1 MHLIAGRHR
10 LPLLGWMPVARFLKF
25 GAVGASGTLVNLAVL
40 YLGQE
45 HLFTVV
51 RSPEMRLDAS
61 LVLAIFCSTLHNYTL
76 NRLWTWGDRKRLF
89 DKQLLGQFGQYTL
102 ACWLGIALQLIFTKI
117 LAAHFHYLIANV
129 TAIGLAGLF
138 NFLVNDFWT
147 FRRMRLLPGAG
158 DPDCPPGPLI
168 HDQKSSSHVTATEP
182 RFLLVC
188 YGLATVLAVF
198 VYFYGLDSQHIPKN
212 GDEYP
217 YAHITRLTANS
228 AHLLPLQ
235 SQLNGM
241 RNTKP
246 PLLFWQGII
255 STMWGRDWT
264 LWYLRY
270 PSVVYTLLTAM
281 LVFLLGW
288 RVSRQLGTGFL
299 ACLTFLAFF
308 STYRFGRPFLTNPPE
323 VFWLFLPFFTLLYW
337 QPASF
342 ESQFLLPILLGL
354 GIGIGLLYKSFAL
367 ALPVTL
373 GLSWWYLHHRDYR
386 ATTFLTKDA
395 WKIVLM
401 ASTSLAIFGLWFLL
415 DPDPHAIWREFVLG
429 ENLKKFDPH
438 GSSYLMKL
446 LWGGSSIWSL
456 ALGYP
461 VNAGVLAFPVVAV
474 FFVAYKRRGQ
484 LTDAERLLWVWILTL
499 FLVFCLP
506 SERSS
511 RNLLTAMPALA
522 VLCAL
527 NWSWISRKAFV
538 ASLIA
543 AGAAIAAMVYLSVRL
558 QLGMPG
564 FQLYSAA
571 YWELLAGAGTLV
583 LLALFVPK
591 LTRPTVNIAILLVYL
606 SLAAFLRPLDGPLGS
621 YSAKVQQFANGKDVW
636 VPCNF
641 RAKDEGYRFL
651 LPGAHIHGYR
661 EGSNETV
668 TALSARYPLFA
679 IRLPFE
685 DTDFAGYKVI
695 GQRLE
700 LRSRHS
706 ARELKDMLLG
716 RVFERLFVKEL
727 LIESPGAGLGAPVA
741 PRDDDCR

>member
-10 LPLLGWMPVARFLKF
+10 LSLSGWMPATRFVKF

-45 HLFTVV
+45 HLFTAL
-51 RSPEMRLDAS
+51 RSPDVRLNAS
-61 LVLAIFCSTLHNYTL
+61 LVLAVFCSTLHNFVL
-76 NRLWTWGDRKRLF
+76 NRLWTWADR
-89 DKQLLGQFGQYTL
+89 KQLLDNQLLIQFGQYAL
-102 ACWLGIALQLIFTKI
+102 ACWLGIALQVIFTKI
-117 LAAHFHYLIANV
+117 LAAHVHYLIANV
-129 TAIGLAGLF
+129 TAIALAGLF

-147 FRRMRLLPGAG
+147 FGGLKLLSRREDAESPPGRLHYEPTPSGRAAAADSRLLLA
-158 DPDCPPGPLI
+158 
-168 HDQKSSSHVTATEP
+168 
-182 RFLLVC
+182 C
-188 YGLATVLAVF
+188 YALATLLAVF
-198 VYFYGLDSQHIPKN
+198 TYFYGLDSQHIPKN

-217 YAHITRLTANS
+217 YSHITRLTAAS
-228 AHLLPLQ
+228 GHLLPLQ

-246 PLLFWQGII
+246 PLLFWQGIV
-255 STMWGRDWT
+255 STNWGKDWT
-264 LWYLRY
+264 LWHLRY
-270 PSVVYTLLTAM
+270 PSVVYTLLTGG
-281 LVFLLGW
+281 LVLLLGW
-288 RVSRQLGTGFL
+288 KLSRQLWTGFL

-342 ESQFLLPILLGL
+342 ESRFLLPILLGL
-354 GIGIGLLYKSFAL
+354 GIGVGLLYKSFAL
-367 ALPVTL
+367 ALPVIL
-373 GLSWWYLHHRDYR
+373 GLAWWCWHHRHYNVR
-386 ATTFLTKDA
+386 TFLARDA
-395 WKIVLM
+395 CKIALT
-401 ASTSLAIFGLWFLL
+401 ASIALAVFALWFLL
-415 DPDPHAIWREFVLG
+415 DPDPHAIWKEFVLG
-429 ENLKKFDPH
+429 ENFGKFDPH
-438 GSSYLMKL
+438 GSGYLVKL

-461 VNAGVLAFPVVAV
+461 VNAGLLAFPVMAL

-484 LTDAERLLWVWILTL
+484 LTEAEKLLWVWVLTL

-511 RNLLTAMPALA
+511 RNLLAAMPALA

-543 AGAAIAAMVYLSVRL
+543 AGAAVATMAYLSIRL

-564 FQLYSAA
+564 LQLYPAA
-571 YWELLAGAGTLV
+571 YWELLAATATFV
-583 LLALFVPK
+583 LLALFVPR
-591 LTRPTVNIAILLVYL
+591 LTRPSINIAILLVYL

-621 YSAKVQQFANGKDVW
+621 YSAEAQQRVSGRDVW

-661 EGSNETV
+661 EGNNQTV
-668 TALSARYPLFA
+668 AALSAEYPLFA
-679 IRLPFE
+679 IRLPLE
-685 DTDFAGYKVI
+685 DTDVAGQQVI

-706 ARELKDMLLG
+706 PREIKEMVLG
-716 RVFERLFVKEL
+716 RVFEYLFAKEL
-727 LIESPGAGLGAPVA
+727 LIEAAG
-741 PRDDDCR
+741 PRSGVVVGRDEGCR